1 MRILLTFLLTI
12 YVYAK
17 DFSKIREE
25 NIMQIN
31 SIIKIYQKRLEC
43 LNLEGEPKECI
54 KKYPLNQKSD
64 QLSLLICNTFPKNY
78 YKNILKR
85 DLNML
90 KKEKMCWG
98 KAMSKEEAIDCFK
111 K

>member
-12 YVYAK
+12 YVFAK

-25 NIMQIN
+25 NIIQIN
-31 SIIKIYQKRLEC
+31 SIMEIYQKRLEC
-43 LNLEGEPKECI
+43 LKLEDAKKCI

-64 QLSLLICNTFPKNY
+64 QLSLLICNTFPKTY

-85 DLNML
+85 DLKML

-98 KAMSKEEAIDCFK
+98 KAMSKEEALECFK